1 MHRDN
6 TEAVFKTWLQ
16 EHSGIV
22 FKVARAYTFT
32 DEDRKDL
39 VQDILLQLWISLP
52 QFEGKAKA
60 STWVYR
66 VALNTA
72 LASHRKSQRR
82 RDRQI
87 PLLEVEDVPAVGN
100 ADVQRLRDKE
110 VVERLYTAIRQLSK
124 ADAALVLLYL
134 DDMSYREMA
143 EVLGISENNLGVKL
157 SRVRKQLA
165 ELMKE

>member
-1 MHRDN
+1 MHHDDS
-6 TEAVFKTWLQ
+6 EAVFKTWLQ
-16 EHSGIV
+16 EHGGIV

-39 VQDILLQLWISLP
+39 VQDILLQLWVSLP
-52 QFEGKAKA
+52 QFEGKAKT

-72 LASHRKSQRR
+72 LASRRKSQRR
-82 RDRQI
+82 KDRQI

-100 ADVQRLRDKE
+100 GDVQRLRDRE
-110 VVERLYTAIRQLSK
+110 IVEHLYTAIRQLPK
-124 ADAALVLLYL
+124 ADAALLLLYL

-143 EVLGISENNLGVKL
+143 EVLGISESNVGVKL